1 MSHPRPLRIGTRG
14 SRLALWQ
21 ADTVAA
27 RLKATGI
34 ESDLVII
41 KTTGDRSQERPV
53 PGDDTK
59 RQFVKELED
68 ALLRHEIDLA
78 VHSAKDLPVDLPESL
93 VLSACL
99 PREDPRDAFVL
110 PGNDGP
116 SDYAS
121 VIARL
126 SDVDRIGTGSVR
138 RSAQL
143 VAVLPRITFVP
154 IRGNVDTRVRKL
166 DAGEVDALILAC
178 AGLRR
183 LGLDHRISAAIP
195 LDQCVPAPG
204 QGIVATEIRAGDAA
218 TGRALERI
226 HDAAAGAALAAERA
240 IVVALGGGCQLPLGA
255 IAIQIEGEPGAL
267 ELHAAVAA
275 ADGSRVLRE
284 QMRGEASAAEDL
296 GRRVADALASAGA
309 LTLLHSS

>member
-1 MSHPRPLRIGTRG
+1 LNATRTLRIGTRG

-21 ADTVAA
+21 AETVAA
-27 RLKATGI
+27 RLRAI
-34 ESDLVII
+34 DIASELVIV

-53 PGDDTK
+53 PGDDSK
-59 RQFVKELED
+59 RQFVKELEE
-68 ALLRHEIDLA
+68 ALLADEIDLA
-78 VHSAKDLPVDLPESL
+78 VHSAKDLPVDLPDDL
-93 VLSACL
+93 RLSACL

-110 PGNDGP
+110 PGDAGP
-116 SDYAS
+116 GDYSS

-126 SDVDRIGTGSVR
+126 SSAARIGTGSVR
-138 RSAQL
+138 RAAQL
-143 VAVLPRITFVP
+143 VPALPAVTFVP

-183 LGLDHRISAAIP
+183 LGLDGRISAAIP

-204 QGIVATEIRAGDAA
+204 QGIVATEIRAGDSA
-218 TGRALERI
+218 TARALERI
-226 HDAAAGAALAAERA
+226 HDVTAGQALIAERA
-240 IVVALGGGCQLPLGA
+240 VVTALGGGCQLPLGA
-255 IAIQIEGEPGAL
+255 IALPISDRDL

-275 ADGSRVLRE
+275 SDGSRVLKE
-284 QMRGEASAAEDL
+284 TMKGSLTSPEDL

-309 LTLLHSS
+309 RALLQSS